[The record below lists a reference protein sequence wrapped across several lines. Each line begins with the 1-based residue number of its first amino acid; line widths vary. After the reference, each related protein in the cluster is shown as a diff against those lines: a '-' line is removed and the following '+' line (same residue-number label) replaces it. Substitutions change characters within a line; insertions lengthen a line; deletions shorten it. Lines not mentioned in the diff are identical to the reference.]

1 MGTGPQVAVVT
12 GGGSGVGRASAVAL
26 AQAGFAV
33 AVAGRRPE
41 ALDETVRLGAARGG
55 RLAAIT
61 ADIRDPASVDALFDA
76 TVETFGRV
84 DLLFNNAGIGL
95 PQSSFVDL
103 AYEEWE
109 ATMQTN
115 VTGTFLCSQRAIAR
129 MLEQTPR
136 GGRIINN
143 GSVSAQTP
151 RPRSAPYTAS
161 KHAITGLT
169 KSIALD
175 YRQHGIACGQID
187 IGNAA
192 TDLALGDEIATGIL
206 QADGQVLVE
215 PTIDVEHVARA
226 VVYMAS
232 LPLDVNVLFMTV
244 MASEMP
250 FVGRG

>member
-41 ALDETVRLGAARGG
+41 ALDETVRLGEARGG

-61 ADIRDPASVDALFDA
+61 ADIRDPVSVDALFDA

-103 AYEEWE
+103 ALEEWE

>member
-129 MLEQTPR
+129 MREQTPR